1 MDLADLLRTLAAAM
15 TPVGELR
22 LAIPLSIS
30 HLGVPW
36 YQALPIA
43 IVGNMLPVLVLVPG
57 LERITTLVRR
67 YPSPVSRALD
77 WWIARVTRTYRGH
90 YQRYGA
96 LALVGLVAVP
106 LPFTGAWTGSVV
118 AWAFRVPPR
127 TAIPLIALGV
137 VIAGVTVTLLTQ
149 AGIHLSLLI
158 KDGG

>member
-1 MDLADLLRTLAAAM
+1 M
-15 TPVGELR
+15 TPIGELR

-43 IVGNMLPVLVLVPG
+43 IVGNMIPVLVLVPG
-57 LERITTLVRR
+57 LERITTLVRS
-67 YPSPVSRALD
+67 YPTPVSRLLD
-77 WWIARVTRTYRGH
+77 WWIARVTRTYHGH

-96 LALVGLVAVP
+96 LALVGLVAIP
-106 LPFTGAWTGSVV
+106 LPFTGAWTGLCGRLGLPG
-118 AWAFRVPPR
+118 AAPDGH
-127 TAIPLIALGV
+127 PLIALGV

-149 AGIHLSLLI
+149 AGIQLSLLI